1 MITAAAHDAN
11 TDAQKCRLSIV
22 IIAKNEALTLSRCLA
37 SVEFADELIV
47 VENGSEDETVAV
59 AIKHGATVVS
69 TNDWPGF
76 GVQKNRGLALANG
89 QWVLS
94 LDADEV
100 VTTELRT
107 EIQSVINP
115 GDFSIASTVSDPH
128 KEFYEISRIT
138 QFRGHWIQHCG
149 WTPDHVLRLFK
160 RGSARFT
167 DDLVH
172 EKVVPNYSGASV
184 GRLKSPLL
192 HFSYAQADQF
202 WLKTQ
207 RYSEDWAKQRFAL
220 GQVTTVPRAF
230 LAAVAAF
237 IRSYILRRGFLDGS
251 MGFAVCWMQSQ
262 GAFGKYFELYCLN
275 LRNQINTRGI
285 EDEKT

>member
-1 MITAAAHDAN
+1 MISATARDVN
-11 TDAQKCRLSIV
+11 SVVPTCRLSIV
-22 IIAKNEALTLSRCLA
+22 IIAKNEALTLARCLA
-37 SVEFADELIV
+37 SVAFADELIV

-76 GVQKNRGLALANG
+76 GVQKNRGLALAHG

-100 VTTELRT
+100 VTDALRD
-107 EIQSVINP
+107 EIQSIIIS
-115 GDFSIASTVSDPH
+115 GDFATTSTLSRPDI
-128 KEFYEISRIT
+128 ECYEISRIT
-138 QFRGHWIQHCG
+138 QFRGQWIKHCG
-149 WTPDHVLRLFK
+149 WTPDRVLRLFK
-160 RGSARFT
+160 RGRARFT

-172 EKVVPNYSGASV
+172 EKLMPNHTNATV
-184 GRLKSPLL
+184 GKLKSPLL

-202 WLKTQ
+202 WRKTQ

-220 GQVTTVPRAF
+220 GQVTTVPRAV
-230 LAAVAAF
+230 LAAFAAF
-237 IRSYILRRGFLDGS
+237 IRSYILRLGFLDGS

-262 GAFGKYFELYCLN
+262 AAFGKYFELYCLN
-275 LRNQINTRGI
+275 LQSQIDIRGI